1 MGGEI
6 ERAAS
11 LGRTCRLRSASP
23 FLVGWG
29 RPDHSE
35 MPLAHMLPILPPL
48 RSRGWSWISYGIDL
62 VGREIRAYCNGF
74 EVWKIGTVRSSR
86 AGWEGQGVWRSPC
99 DAGHTSR

>member
-1 MGGEI
+1 MRG
-6 ERAAS
+6 RAS
-11 LGRTCRLRSASP
+11 LGRKCRLRSASP
-23 FLVGWG
+23 FFVGWG

-74 EVWKIGTVRSSR
+74 EVWKIGTVRSSK
-86 AGWEGQGVWRSPC
+86 AGRGAR
-99 DAGHTSR
+99 DAGATTSR